1 VSWLKKNELD
11 LKRHVQDL
19 RDNIRTNWT
28 TTGQELSKELRQ
40 FWPPG
45 SRPQSPAPRGRL
57 ALQVPNGAEGIV
69 LPPSSPLP
77 SPSLPPGVPKS
88 PGTNTNDFVAGYALG
103 LIGGVRSWVSFSPPP
118 QRSTSAILTGAQMT
132 KSRRTDLDSRPPSD
146 DDSEESEDKEETTK
160 IVVPTAT

>member
-1 VSWLKKNELD
+1 MSWLKKNELD

-19 RDNIRTNWT
+19 RDNIRSNWT

-57 ALQVPNGAEGIV
+57 ALQVPNGADALG
-69 LPPSSPLP
+69 LPPSSPLA

-88 PGTNTNDFVAGYALG
+88 PGANTNDFVAGYALG
-103 LIGGVRSWVSFSPPP
+103 LIGGVRSWVSFAPRAHPAPPFTP
-118 QRSTSAILTGAQMT
+118 SVESMLT
-132 KSRRTDLDSRPPSD
+132 RCTDDQEPENGPGLAPP
-146 DDSEESEDKEETTK
+146 E
-160 IVVPTAT
+160 